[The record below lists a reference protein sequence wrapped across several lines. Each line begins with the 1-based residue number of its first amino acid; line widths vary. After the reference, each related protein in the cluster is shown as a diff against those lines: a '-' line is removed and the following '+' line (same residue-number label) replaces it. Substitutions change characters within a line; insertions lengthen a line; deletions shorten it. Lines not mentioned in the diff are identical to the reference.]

1 MRQQGCNLSR
11 VRAEGDEQDP
21 PGEGKVLEEV
31 PEQVARPAAARAPEV
46 ARLPELLP
54 KQRRDPAIARQDQ
67 GGEPVGHARQDTQ
80 RHDDLDA
87 EGREDCKPR
96 QSVRWNRRSRLSHR
110 PVEVEDLVEGAE
122 RQKENDQQIAQRQ
135 GDREAQGHE
144 LLPSRSRR

>member
-1 MRQQGCNLSR
+1 MRGELRMRQQGRNLSH

-21 PGEGKVLEEV
+21 AGEGKVLEEV

-67 GGEPVGHARQDTQ
+67 GGEPVSHARQDTE

-87 EGREDCKPR
+87 EGRNDCEPCGR
-96 QSVRWNRRSRLSHR
+96 LRWNRLSCLINR
-110 PVEVEDLVEGAE
+110 TVEVEDLV
-122 RQKENDQQIAQRQ
+122 K
-135 GDREAQGHE
+135 
-144 LLPSRSRR
+144 